1 MAGTLAEEVR
11 KRKVADALNGQDD
24 EEDTS
29 DVQNGEEDTSDVQ
42 NGEAATGTLSDT
54 GETDTLAEEEAID
67 QEAVSPVAEEKAP
80 SLGYRFVPVTP
91 PTQDVPQNVPGGTYP
106 TIAEDQTGAPTPQ
119 IYTGPAE
126 EGGQRYVIDQ
136 DTGQKIPYAEP
147 ATAEDKAA
155 QPPLSAKELQQI
167 KVQGQAPVE
176 PAPDT
181 LTQVER
187 GELVK
192 LPAEAPGQLTQVERG
207 ELVSVPPGTA
217 PRAVAVPSPLAVKPA
232 LPAAPSTAFAV
243 TPTAPAVKPAE
254 PAVPPVPTAEYT
266 DRVQKW
272 RAAMQAYGFDA
283 KVKPDGTWVGVDSS
297 GKEVTP
303 EQNKGLYQFGARLS
317 QQYGFSG
324 QEQKLG
330 QLGDAAPTA
339 PAVKPAEVIPTPSKV
354 QPAQPVTTN
363 PDGSDFPQRVQ
374 AVGNN
379 DPAAFIVHHTSGRGT
394 VDGVVSTLKERGLGV
409 QFVMDR
415 DGNIYQTGGP
425 GAQNILKGW
434 GKGEGLSNQ
443 NIVGMEIIAKDD
455 KDVTDAQKQ
464 SFARFIA
471 ARYPNTP
478 LYGHGEVNPGHKEAD
493 EGLSAKTAALA
504 YRAQLSQG
512 GAPAQVAG
520 QPGAAPQAQPV
531 TKQANGLYQNEKPQ
545 DFLSG
550 RATTFATPEDIASG
564 QDNGVGAPRLGKL
577 DTTSVAGVAIPEEA
591 LRAKY
596 GNNYAAWRRAR
607 VDVVDPQ
614 TGKRLRV
621 PIVDLGPRGDMTAIT
636 DMTPTLSSYFGGDK
650 NLMVKLVDNAGP
662 DVVKNPQLFADEQAA
677 IRQGFDSSTLQPGV
691 QKIAPKLG
699 YSFKPVDPDRNT
711 ALQQGFEQASKAAI
725 AQLPEQNQS
734 LPALINRLDQPIK
747 GVPDAMRQNYQ
758 QVVKDQATK
767 YAQDYYG
774 IQDPK
779 AAYAKM
785 MSSPDVGTFFG
796 EIKNKV
802 LPYLNQAVTA
812 FNQSA
817 VTIDQ
822 NRLDM
827 LAKALHPEATLEGRK
842 AFINSI
848 TSIPDEAVRA
858 STINHLIG
866 TLDPNNPALAAL
878 NPVDIADSASRM
890 ANPEYQKRQQQE
902 IARQVDANT
911 KALRPDPRLQGTAAG
926 WWADQ
931 FAQLPKNV
939 IEGITGPLGQS
950 LMLSEIYQGTV
961 ARLRQDNP
969 GMSEDELKARAAG
982 TTMAQIVP
990 AEILNRLAGG
1000 KLGGVTGAI
1009 ENPVQRIG
1017 LSALAHVGLGA
1028 PVGVV
1033 QQAGI
1038 NVAEGKP
1045 ITEGL
1050 LQAAGAGAV
1059 QALPGVAGALVHG
1072 AREPGVRP
1080 EGISPAPKD
1089 EAVQPPLVT
1098 PEKPQLTTRP
1108 LSAID
1113 VLGPEPPQ
1121 TIAPEQADDVLKV
1134 VAHNVFPD
1142 LNDYEAKQ
1150 VADRMAALTARNL
1163 ETDRFRYELERFL
1176 PQGLPYSF
1184 GSTTRLMQAYGAFR
1198 DGPTVYTAL
1207 ELQRAQD
1214 AFNAIRN
1221 PQVRAPG
1228 ALKLPIMWREVE
1240 AQIPAE
1246 PTQPLP
1252 VTPQPLPVTPLPGQP
1267 RSIDP
1272 TTQALRAGQPHIY
1285 ATDPQGREDVAM
1297 IIGSTDGTYQVMMP
1311 RQGMGATGVYATK
1324 EEAQAAAR
1332 DAFQK
1337 SGWNLSGRVE
1347 APPVT
1352 PVTPV
1357 TQEDVA
1363 RRTYEL
1369 GEERAKNGQP
1379 GTTLDDWKQAQQDLS
1394 QATEPPPV
1402 TQGESEPWVSAI
1414 ANRFTAER
1422 AAGGEIGEVIPG
1434 EGYSKEELLARG
1446 LQMGPEEINQHISD
1460 LMHNTGDPKLQAA
1473 AVRAEEARLSQRS
1486 NAASRASEANPANN
1500 QLRTDANVA
1509 FQDLTDF
1516 HNGPVATLKNN
1527 WHAQGMTLQGEIPI
1541 DLSTFNG
1548 LRERFLRENGE
1559 APPKNM
1565 EPLLRKTAKA
1575 VADSTAAD
1583 RAAMDNLGKEIQR
1596 QSARR
1601 RLPTDEEV
1609 RNRIA
1614 EAVKDYPCR
1623 T

>member
-24 EEDTS
+24 EE
-29 DVQNGEEDTSDVQ
+29 EDTSDVQ
-42 NGEAATGTLSDT
+42 NGEAAAGTLSDT
-54 GETDTLAEEEAID
+54 GETDALDEEEAID

-80 SLGYRFVPVTP
+80 SLGYRFVPVSP
-91 PTQDVPQNVPGGTYP
+91 PAQDVPQNVPQGTFMG
-106 TIAEDQTGAPTPQ
+106 EQGLDVS
-119 IYTGPAE
+119 PALTSQKVYSPPPE
-126 EGGQRYVIDQ
+126 EGDQPYVIDQ
-136 DTGQKIPYAEP
+136 DTGQKIPRAQL
-147 ATAEDKAA
+147 ATPEDLAA
-155 QPPLSAKELQQI
+155 QPLPRGAVGLPRE
-167 KVQGQAPVE
+167 VVTGQAPPVE
-176 PAPDT
+176 PAPDK
-181 LTQVER
+181 LEQVER
-187 GELVK
+187 AELVK
-192 LPAEAPGQLTQVERG
+192 LPAEAPSTLPQVERG
-207 ELVSVPPGTA
+207 ELVKVPPGTA
-217 PRAVAVPSPLAVKPA
+217 PRAVAVPSPSAVQRA
-232 LPAAPSTAFAV
+232 LPVTPFLGEEGVDV
-243 TPTAPAVKPAE
+243 TPTPPKVQRALGYKFVPVAPAVKPAE
-254 PAVPPVPTAEYT
+254 PAPPEEKPAAPLSVPTAEYT

-283 KVKPDGTWVGVDSS
+283 KVKPDGTWVGVDAQ

-330 QLGDAAPTA
+330 QLGDAAQPSVARAPGVGPLA
-339 PAVKPAEVIPTPSKV
+339 PATEKAAPAGPMAPSTEKAPGV
-354 QPAQPVTTN
+354 GPTTN
-363 PDGSDFPQRVQ
+363 PDGSDLPQRVQ

-409 QFVMDR
+409 QYVMDR

-434 GKGEGLSNQ
+434 GPKGTGLSNQ

-455 KDVTDAQKQ
+455 ADVTPAQKAA
-464 SFARFIA
+464 FARFIA

-493 EGLSAKTAALA
+493 EGLSAKAAALA
-504 YRAQLSQG
+504 YRDQLSSGQV
-512 GAPAQVAG
+512 AQV
-520 QPGAAPQAQPV
+520 PGAAPQAQPV
-531 TKQANGLYQNEKPQ
+531 TKQANGLYQSEKPQ

-550 RATTFATPEDIASG
+550 KATTFATPEDIASG

-577 DTTSVAGVAIPEEA
+577 DTTQVAGVAIPEEA

-621 PIVDLGPRGDMTAIT
+621 PIVDVGPRGDMTAVT

-699 YSFKPVDPDRNT
+699 YSFKPVVPT
-711 ALQQGFEQASKAAI
+711 AEGAARQQADAFNQQNFRATI

-734 LPALINRLDQPIK
+734 LPALINRLDQPIE
-747 GVPDAMRQNYQ
+747 GVPDAMRRNYQ
-758 QVVKDQATK
+758 QAVKDEATK

-774 IQDPK
+774 IKDPK
-779 AAYAKM
+779 EALAKI
-785 MSSPDVGTFFG
+785 MSSPDAGTFAR
-796 EIKNKV
+796 EIWDKAG
-802 LPYLNQAVTA
+802 PYLNQAVTA

-827 LAKALHPEATLEGRK
+827 LAKALHPEATIEGRK

-890 ANPEYQKRQQQE
+890 ANPEYQKRQQEE
-902 IARQVDANT
+902 IARQVEANT
-911 KALRPDPRLQGTAAG
+911 KALRPDLRLQGTAAG

-931 FAQLPKNV
+931 FAQLPKNIV
-939 IEGITGPLGQS
+939 EALGGPIGQS

-961 ARLRQDNP
+961 TRLRQENP
-969 GMSEDELKARAAG
+969 NMSEDELKARAAG
-982 TTMAQIVP
+982 STMAQIVP
-990 AEILNRLAGG
+990 AEVLNRLAGG
-1000 KLGGVTGAI
+1000 KLGGLTGAI

-1017 LSALAHVGLGA
+1017 LSALAHVGMGA
-1028 PVGVV
+1028 PVGVA
-1033 QQAGI
+1033 QQIGI

-1059 QALPGVAGALVHG
+1059 QALPGALISGVHG
-1072 AREPGVRP
+1072 RAPVTEERPQVTEERPPVTEQPSAVTEPVRP
-1080 EGISPAPKD
+1080 PVEP
-1089 EAVQPPLVT
+1089 V
-1098 PEKPQLTTRP
+1098 RP
-1108 LSAID
+1108 T
-1113 VLGPEPPQ
+1113 E
-1121 TIAPEQADDVLKV
+1121 
-1134 VAHNVFPD
+1134 
-1142 LNDYEAKQ
+1142 
-1150 VADRMAALTARNL
+1150 
-1163 ETDRFRYELERFL
+1163 
-1176 PQGLPYSF
+1176 
-1184 GSTTRLMQAYGAFR
+1184 
-1198 DGPTVYTAL
+1198 
-1207 ELQRAQD
+1207 
-1214 AFNAIRN
+1214 
-1221 PQVRAPG
+1221 
-1228 ALKLPIMWREVE
+1228 
-1240 AQIPAE
+1240 
-1246 PTQPLP
+1246 
-1252 VTPQPLPVTPLPGQP
+1252 
-1267 RSIDP
+1267 
-1272 TTQALRAGQPHIY
+1272 
-1285 ATDPQGREDVAM
+1285 
-1297 IIGSTDGTYQVMMP
+1297 
-1311 RQGMGATGVYATK
+1311 
-1324 EEAQAAAR
+1324 
-1332 DAFQK
+1332 
-1337 SGWNLSGRVE
+1337 E
-1347 APPVT
+1347 APPLPTEQPAV
-1352 PVTPV
+1352 PV

-1363 RRTYEL
+1363 RRAYEIY
-1369 GEERAKNGQP
+1369 EERTRNGQP
-1379 GTTLDDWKQAQQDLS
+1379 GTALDDWTQAQRELN

-1422 AAGGEIGEVIPG
+1422 AARGEVGEVIPG
-1434 EGYSKEELLARG
+1434 EGYSKEELLAKG
-1446 LQMGPEEINQHISD
+1446 LQMGPEQINQHISD
-1460 LMHNTGDPKLQAA
+1460 LMNNSGGDPKLQAG

-1486 NAASRASEANPANN
+1486 NAASRASEVDPANQ
-1500 QLRTDANVA
+1500 QLRLDADNA
-1509 FQDLTDF
+1509 FKDLTDF
-1516 HNGPVATLKNN
+1516 HNGPVAKLKNN
-1527 WHAQGMTLQGEIPI
+1527 WHAQGMTLQGEIPV

-1548 LRERFLRENGE
+1548 MREKFLRDVGKPP
-1559 APPKNM
+1559 PPKM
-1565 EPLLRKTAKA
+1565 EPVLRKVAKRVNDAA
-1575 VADSTAAD
+1575 VADKQALQ
-1583 RAAMDNLGKEIQR
+1583 NLGAEIER
-1596 QSARR
+1596 QTTRR

-1609 RNRIA
+1609 RTRIM
-1614 EAVKDYPCR
+1614 ERMKVDPCPI
-1623 T
+1623 